1 MVGTYGVLSPG
12 GDSPRPTSR
21 TRRSRG
27 GREAGEDLLQAL
39 HGVEL
44 SIGPMTLT
52 WVRAGGSGSGTEMIQ
67 APLGRRVTVS
77 LVSLLA

>member
-1 MVGTYGVLSPG
+1 MGFSALVGTVLGPPVALAAVG
-12 GDSPRPTSR
+12 GC
-21 TRRSRG
+21 
-27 GREAGEDLLQAL
+27 EAGEDLLQAL

-52 WVRAGGSGSGTEMIQ
+52 WVRAGFSGLGTEMIR
-67 APLGRRVTVS
+67 ALLGRRVTVS